1 MEKIQNNLENDQKKR
16 NRSVIFT
23 KFVMDREEAP
33 YDFVIT
39 IEIDKNPNSLSKEN
53 ICDQIK

>member
-1 MEKIQNNLENDQKKR
+1 
-16 NRSVIFT
+16 
-23 KFVMDREEAP
+23 MDREEAP